1 MSMLKI
7 ILYIFNVYVQ
17 MLLSCLYTKFSQGS
31 RPVVNQHRIWS
42 KHMVLAPKKEQF
54 CNVEVTWQKHDHRL
68 VTVKWSCS
76 EAVVELAITLLCF
89 QLDHNYFSEWNDSTQ
104 SHFISTIQLLESRTH
119 ILWQENLGYMG
130 APKWDCSFHFWAVIE
145 TKQ

>member
-1 MSMLKI
+1 MLKI

-17 MLLSCLYTKFSQGS
+17 MLLSRLYTKFGQGS

-42 KHMVLAPKKEQF
+42 KHMVLAPKKERF

-76 EAVVELAITLLCF
+76 EVVVELAITLSCF
-89 QLDHNYFSEWNDSTQ
+89 QLDHNYFPE
-104 SHFISTIQLLESRTH
+104 
-119 ILWQENLGYMG
+119 
-130 APKWDCSFHFWAVIE
+130 
-145 TKQ
+145 